1 MAAEDA
7 KAEGVGEKSQK
18 KKGPLLVIIG
28 LLVVVI
34 AGGGFFAYKKFLVPH
49 PAVTAGG
56 EEQAKPE
63 AVEKEGEMF
72 PLDPFVVNLADPKGK
87 RYLKV
92 KITLELDASPNAK
105 AKADKLVP
113 KMQDMVIMMLTSL
126 SFEEVMAPEG
136 KIRIK
141 EELLE
146 RFNQILRP
154 DRVKNLFFTDFVIQ

>member
-1 MAAEDA
+1 M
-7 KAEGVGEKSQK
+7 
-18 KKGPLLVIIG
+18 
-28 LLVVVI
+28 I
-34 AGGGFFAYKKFLVPH
+34 AGGGFFAYKKFLAPH
-49 PAVTAGG
+49 PAITAGG

-63 AVEKEGEMF
+63 TVEKEGEMF
-72 PLDPFVVNLADPKGK
+72 PLEPFVVNLADPKGK

-92 KITLELDASPNAK
+92 KITLELESPAAK

-126 SFEEVMAPEG
+126 SFEDVMAPEG

-154 DRVKNLFFTDFVIQ
+154 ERVKNLFFTDFVIQ